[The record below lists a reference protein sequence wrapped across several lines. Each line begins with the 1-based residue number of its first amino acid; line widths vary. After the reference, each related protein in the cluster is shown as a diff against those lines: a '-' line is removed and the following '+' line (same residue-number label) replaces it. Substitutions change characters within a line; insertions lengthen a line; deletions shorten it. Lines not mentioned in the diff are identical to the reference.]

1 MATELA
7 LRGVDAYASACRTTP
22 QLVRRSHARSGVGL
36 YGWHMPTT
44 REVRVPETQ
53 ELTLSVH
60 LGGARRVRVY
70 TESGLSR
77 TFSRPGD
84 ITLIPRGR
92 SIHYR
97 TDGRVDFATVH
108 FSPRS
113 ACVARDRIGAG
124 LLDLSHCLFALRDAY
139 VVATVQTL
147 MRATSTSSPDGKR
160 YFVKL
165 LDALTWHL
173 ARVVDEGDAEA
184 VRLPAS
190 AAASCPA
197 SAGANFDVV
206 IDWIEANLAE
216 KLPLD
221 ALADRA
227 GVGRTTFAQQFARR
241 FGCSPHRYIL
251 LRRMEK
257 ARALLQE
264 GRLRV
269 TEIAYDLGF
278 SSQSHFSTAYKAVTG
293 ESPRDV
299 VARTSQQAVNR
310 SPAPAEAKPGQGKS
324 VSCAG

>member
-1 MATELA
+1 MATKSA
-7 LRGVDAYASACRTTP
+7 LRGVDAYANACRTTP
-22 QLVRRSHARSGVGL
+22 LLERRSGARNGVGL

-44 REVRVPETQ
+44 REVHIPETQ

-70 TESGLSR
+70 TESGLSH

-108 FSPRS
+108 FPAQS
-113 ACVARDRIGAG
+113 ACVARDRVGAG
-124 LLDLSHCLFALRDAY
+124 LLNLPHCLFAVRDAY

-147 MRATSTSSPDGKR
+147 MRATSTSSPTDQR
-160 YFVKL
+160 YFAKL

-173 ARVVDEGDAEA
+173 ARVVEEGNAET

-190 AAASCPA
+190 SAAPSP
-197 SAGANFDVV
+197 SPAGANFDAV
-206 IDWIEANLAE
+206 IDWIDANLAE
-216 KLPLD
+216 KLSLD
-221 ALADRA
+221 ELADRA
-227 GVGRTTFAQQFARR
+227 GIGRTTFAQQFVRR

-264 GRLRV
+264 GGLRV

-299 VARTSQQAVNR
+299 IARTNN
-310 SPAPAEAKPGQGKS
+310 
-324 VSCAG
+324 